1 MYDKTNNKLSHY
13 TPTYLMSNNNIQK
26 HRREY
31 RPDRIFY
38 LPLYIWYIW
47 QAIRFRSRGWIIA
60 SNPGLTNAWLIGEDK
75 RTALS
80 QLDDSIKPKTVF
92 RDNDE
97 WVLSI
102 DKKIIQSWI
111 WYPCIAKADIS
122 RRSQKVMIVNT
133 IEDLRTTIKQWR
145 WNIIIQQYITNHE
158 EFGISYA
165 RIPWQDS
172 WQVLGIMHRVFAHI
186 IGDWVRTL
194 QQLISQHPRYHRYLS
209 ILQQQNQQQWNKV
222 IPIWKQINIMPFG
235 AHSRGTIFEDR
246 SDKITDQIT
255 YHIDQAAQQ
264 IDWFYVGRF
273 DIKAKSLD
281 HLARGEFYILELN
294 GVWWIP
300 AHMYDPHYNIWQ
312 WWKILFRYRST
323 VVQVVKSSLQINNLK
338 LPNIKQMY
346 KIISCDQ

>member
-1 MYDKTNNKLSHY
+1 
-13 TPTYLMSNNNIQK
+13 MSNNNVQK

-47 QAIRFRSRGWIIA
+47 QAIRFRSRGWIMA

-80 QLDDSIKPKTVF
+80 QLDDSIKPKTLF
-92 RDNDE
+92 RDNEE

-122 RRSQKVMIVNT
+122 RRSQKVKIISSVQ
-133 IEDLRTTIKQWR
+133 DLSNLQDQWR
-145 WNIIIQQYITNHE
+145 WNIIIQQYIQDYE

-172 WQVLGIMHRVFAHI
+172 WRILGIMHRIFAHVV
-186 IGDWVRTL
+186 GDWVLTL

-209 ILQQQNQQQWNKV
+209 ILQQQNQKQRNQV
-222 IPIWKQINIMPFG
+222 ISTWTQINIMPFG
-235 AHSRGTIFEDR
+235 AHSRGTIFEDQ
-246 SDKITDQIT
+246 SDKITPAIT
-255 YHIDQAAQQ
+255 KQ
-264 IDWFYVGRF
+264 IDEAAKQVNWFYIGRF

-281 HLARGEFYILELN
+281 HIARGEFYILELN

-300 AHMYDPHYNIWQ
+300 AHMYDPRYSIWQ
-312 WWKILFRYRST
+312 WWKILFHYRNT
-323 VVQVVKSSLQINNLK
+323 VAQVVKSSLQIHKPK
-338 LPNIKQMY
+338 LPNLTEMIT
-346 KIISCDQ
+346 IIWW